1 MTAPTIADNKP
12 VKVALETGKK
22 YYFCMC
28 GRSSNQPFCDG
39 SHKGS
44 EFSPMAFECDTS
56 KDYYLCR
63 CKHSGNK
70 PYCDGSHKQFADNE
84 VGNPPA
90 K

>member
-1 MTAPTIADNKP
+1 MSNPVIANNSP
-12 VKVALETGKK
+12 VKVALEQGKK

-63 CKHSGNK
+63 CKRSNNK
-70 PYCDGSHKQFADNE
+70 PYCDGSHKQFADDQ
-84 VGNPPA
+84 VGTSGG
-90 K
+90 

>member
-1 MTAPTIADNKP
+1 MTSPIIANNTP
-12 VKVALETGKK
+12 ARVALEKDKK

-28 GRSSNQPFCDG
+28 GRSGNQPFCDG

-44 EFSPMAFECDTS
+44 EFLPMAFVCEAS

-70 PYCDGSHKQFADNE
+70 PYCDGTHKQFADDR
-84 VGNPPA
+84 VGKPGD
-90 K
+90 

>member
-1 MTAPTIADNKP
+1 MPNPIIATNSP
-12 VKVALETGKK
+12 VKVALEQGKK

-44 EFSPMAFECDTS
+44 EFSPMAFECDSS

-70 PYCDGSHKQFADNE
+70 PYCDGTHKQFAYDQT
-84 VGNPPA
+84 GHPA
-90 K
+90 D

>member
-1 MTAPTIADNKP
+1 MSNPVIANNSP
-12 VKVALETGKK
+12 VKVALEQGKK
-22 YYFCMC
+22 YYYCMC

-63 CKHSGNK
+63 CKRSNNK
-70 PYCDGSHKQFADNE
+70 PYCDGSHKQFANDQ
-84 VGNPPA
+84 VGTSG
-90 K
+90 